1 MTSNLDSKTMTR
13 ISKFEILG
21 SEKGRAEQVT
31 LDEIVIVAD
40 PKTIAKLGA
49 FLIRASKK
57 LKTDGGHLHFQDTIA
72 NFDSECHPEVIAY
85 CRIDRQSS
93 KARQDH

>member
-1 MTSNLDSKTMTR
+1 MTR

-72 NFDSECHPEVIAY
+72 NFDNECHPEVIAY
-85 CRIDRQSS
+85 CRDVGVSRQSA
-93 KARQDH
+93 KIGVH